1 MAPIGNFAVGTLALA
16 VAVLVNK
23 AKLKECLKDH
33 WKLLAVIFG
42 TAGIYLFYLNGWLEW
57 LQGVRDWFVKRIEIP
72 IWALCLICISAFA
85 APIIIWG
92 IVRLVKNFR
101 ALPEAEE
108 SSQQLDPR
116 QYT

>member
-1 MAPIGNFAVGTLALA
+1 MNFLREHAWMAPIGNFAVGTLALA

-72 IWALCLICISAFA
+72 IWALCLDRKSTRLNSSHLGIS
-85 APIIIWG
+85 
-92 IVRLVKNFR
+92 
-101 ALPEAEE
+101 
-108 SSQQLDPR
+108 
-116 QYT
+116 Y